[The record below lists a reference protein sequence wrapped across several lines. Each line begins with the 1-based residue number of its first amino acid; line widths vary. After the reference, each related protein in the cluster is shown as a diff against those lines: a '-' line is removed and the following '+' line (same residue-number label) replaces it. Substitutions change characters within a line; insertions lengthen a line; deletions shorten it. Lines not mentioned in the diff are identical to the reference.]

1 MITEVIKNADREI
14 ALSRLVDAP
23 RELVWDAWVKPEH
36 VAKWWGPDGFTNTV
50 HEMSVKPGG
59 VWRVTMHGPDGTDYP
74 NKIVFKEVKRPELLT
89 YFHCDDGDDAG
100 VAFDSTVTFEEKG
113 GKTLVTLRV
122 TLASSQERERLIEEV
137 GALEGGKQTLGR
149 LAAYAEKMAG

>member
-100 VAFDSTVTFEEKG
+100 VAFDSNVTFEEKS

-149 LAAYAEKMAG
+149 LAAYAEKLAG

>member
-1 MITEVIKNADREI
+1 
-14 ALSRLVDAP
+14 
-23 RELVWDAWVKPEH
+23 VWDAWVKPEH

-100 VAFDSTVTFEEKG
+100 VAFDSAVTFEEKG